1 MDRIGQGRGTGRR
14 GHVRAVLALGAP
26 LMASHL
32 AQMAIHV
39 TDTLMLGRYDVA
51 ALAAATVSTSLF
63 FVIFIVG
70 SGFAMAV
77 MPMVAEANAAGDAA
91 RLRRVTRMGMWVSI
105 LYGAAFLVPIWF
117 GERVLLAIGQT
128 PEVAALGGDYLRIA
142 GVLGLVPQLLIMVL
156 KSHLSA
162 LERTRPVLLAA
173 LAAAAANVPLNYAL
187 IFGRWGA
194 PEMGIEGAAVASVI
208 VTGIALL
215 WTGAA
220 AARASEG
227 AGLYA
232 RLWRVDRE
240 ALGGVVRLGWPI
252 GLTMLAESGLFS
264 ASAVMMGWLGT
275 VPLAA
280 HGIAIQIAA
289 LAFIVH
295 VGLSQAATIRAGAA
309 CGRGDRAELV
319 RGARA
324 ALGVS
329 ATIVACVATLFLVLP
344 EPLIALF
351 LRPGEA
357 EGARIV
363 ALGAVLLT
371 VAALFQIAD
380 AMQVMTLGLLRGVQD
395 TRVPMILAGLS
406 YWAVGLPLGWALAFP
421 LGLGPVGIWTGLAAG
436 LGLAAAA
443 LSWRFWAVIVPVAP
457 LAPGGGAAGR
467 RPAAAGEGPGGRSP
481 GRGREPAAP

>member
-1 MDRIGQGRGTGRR
+1 MAEIGIGGRDAARGRRR
-14 GHVRAVLALGAP
+14 GHVRAVLVLGLP

-51 ALAAATVSTSLF
+51 ALAAATVATSLF
-63 FVIFIVG
+63 FVVFIVG

-77 MPMVAEANAAGDAA
+77 MPMVAEANAAGEPA

-105 LYGAAFLVPIWF
+105 LYGAAFLPGIWF
-117 GERVLLAIGQT
+117 AEAILLAIGQT

-142 GVLGLVPQLLIMVL
+142 GVLGLIPQLLIMVL

-162 LERTRPVLLAA
+162 LERTRPVLLAT

-194 PEMGIEGAAVASVI
+194 PELGIEGAAIASVL

-215 WTGAA
+215 WTGIAA
-220 AARASEG
+220 SRAMAGAA
-227 AGLYA
+227 LYA
-232 RLWRVDRE
+232 RLWRVDGE
-240 ALGGVVRLGWPI
+240 ALGAVVRLGWPI

-280 HGIAIQIAA
+280 HGIAIQITA

-295 VGLSQAATIRAGAA
+295 VGLSQAATIRVGAAYGTGDRQGLAQGARVALAVSASIVAGAA
-309 CGRGDRAELV
+309 TAFWV
-319 RGARA
+319 
-324 ALGVS
+324 V
-329 ATIVACVATLFLVLP
+329 P
-344 EPLIALF
+344 EWLIGLF
-351 LRPGEA
+351 LRPGETEA
-357 EGARIV
+357 AGIV
-363 ALGAVLLT
+363 ALGATLLV
-371 VAALFQIAD
+371 VAGLFQIAD

-395 TRVPMILAGLS
+395 TRVPMILAALS
-406 YWAVGLPLGWALAFP
+406 YWAVGMPLGWALAFP
-421 LGLGPVGIWTGLAAG
+421 LGLGPVGIWLGLAAG
-436 LGLAAAA
+436 LSLAAGA
-443 LSWRFWAVIVPVAP
+443 LSWRFWAVLVPRLP
-457 LAPGGGAAGR
+457 RPGSAAG
-467 RPAAAGEGPGGRSP
+467 
-481 GRGREPAAP
+481 

>member
-1 MDRIGQGRGTGRR
+1 MDRIEGGRIGRR
-14 GHVRAVLALGAP
+14 EHVRAVLVLGLP

-51 ALAAATVSTSLF
+51 ALAAATVATSLF

-77 MPMVAEANAAGDAA
+77 MPMVAEANARGDAA

-105 LYGAAFLVPIWF
+105 LYGAAFLPGIWF
-117 GERVLLAIGQT
+117 GEAILLAIGQT

-142 GVLGLVPQLLIMVL
+142 GVLGLIPQLLIMVL

-162 LERTRPVLLAA
+162 LERTRPVLLAT

-194 PEMGIEGAAVASVI
+194 PELGIEGAAIASVI
-208 VTGIALL
+208 VTGIALV
-215 WTGAA
+215 WTGIA
-220 AARASEG
+220 AARATEG
-227 AGLYA
+227 AALYA
-232 RLWRVDRE
+232 RLWRVDGE
-240 ALGGVVRLGWPI
+240 ALVGVVRLGWPI

-264 ASAVMMGWLGT
+264 ASAIMMGWLGT

-280 HGIAIQIAA
+280 HGIAIQITA

-309 CGRGDRAELV
+309 QGRGDRAALAQ
-319 RGARA
+319 GARV
-324 ALGVS
+324 ALAVS
-329 ATIVACVATLFLVLP
+329 AGIVACAASVFVLVP
-344 EPLIALF
+344 EWLIGLF
-351 LRPGEA
+351 LRPGETEA
-357 EGARIV
+357 ARIV
-363 ALGAVLLT
+363 TLGATLLL
-371 VAALFQIAD
+371 VAALFQLAD
-380 AMQVMTLGLLRGVQD
+380 AMQVMMLGLLRGVQD
-395 TRVPMILAGLS
+395 TRVPMILAALS

-421 LGLGPVGIWTGLAAG
+421 AGLGPIGIWIGLAAG
-436 LGLAAAA
+436 LGLAAAT
-443 LSWRFWAVIVPVAP
+443 LSWRFWAVLVPAVAD
-457 LAPGGGAAGR
+457 APGEAAGH

-481 GRGREPAAP
+481 GRGHEPAAP